1 MNHKILRTTQKGQL
15 VLPMEFRTR
24 LGITAETDLSVSLSM
39 DGAIQ
44 IRPVQILPISNLL
57 KNNPALRGKVV
68 GAIERAEKGEV
79 LSEAQSQEFMSDD
92 KNF

>member
-15 VLPMEFRTR
+15 VLPKEFRTH
-24 LGITAETDLSVSLSM
+24 LGITAETDLSVSMSM

-44 IRPVQILPISNLL
+44 IRPVKILPISNLL
-57 KNNPALRGKVV
+57 ENNHVLREKVV
-68 GAIERAEKGEV
+68 DAIERAEKGEV
-79 LSEAQSQEFMSDD
+79 LDEAQSEKFLSDD